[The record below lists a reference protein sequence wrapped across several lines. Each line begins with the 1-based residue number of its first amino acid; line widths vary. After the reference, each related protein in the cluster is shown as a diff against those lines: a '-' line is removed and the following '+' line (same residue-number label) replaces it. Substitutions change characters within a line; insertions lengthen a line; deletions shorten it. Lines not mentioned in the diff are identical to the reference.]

1 LQFGVLL
8 GSAGFIVLLAQR
20 SPAIGPGISY
30 MALFFITS
38 AGYIVQPMVVSWVMN
53 NASGHYKR
61 AFTSGTMIGLGN
73 AGGLV
78 SSNVFFQEEAPYYP
92 TGYGTSLALLVLTG
106 TAAVVFYFGLKRENA
121 KRDAG
126 DRDDRLQLSDSDN
139 LGDDHPSF
147 RFSF

>member
-20 SPAIGPGISY
+20 SPAIGPGIAY

-106 TAAVVFYFGLKRENA
+106 VAAVVFYFGLKRENA

-126 DRDDRLQLSDSDN
+126 ERDGRLQLSDADN